1 VADVLKM
8 VIGATAKSAKKEI
21 DSTAK
26 SLSGLDAAASKIA
39 KVGFAVMA
47 TAGVA
52 VTAAIVGIA
61 KSAVTLSSDLNQV
74 AKEARQVGAAIEELD
89 TAQGV
94 LDLMT
99 SGSVRAGRAFQDLQ
113 RNLADARDGTGE
125 AKDALEK
132 LNLTVEDLSGM
143 TLAETLATVGDRFGT
158 LRDDAEQ
165 SQVAMDIFGRAG
177 RGVVGALREGGDA
190 IRSAAEDIERTGVV
204 SAAAGL
210 SAEQLQDSILLL
222 RRSVDALKREALVP
236 LMPVLAGVADFLA
249 DLAVGFRDT
258 GDDAETL
265 GDIVHTAFMEQILP
279 AVFTATS
286 QSKKALTGFHST
298 ILETTRLAKLAEL
311 GFRGMATGWQYWGT
325 VVGITDDSVVASS
338 LKVMKALSDEID
350 VVSTA
355 RDKATADFAS
365 ADEEALAA
373 FDSLL
378 ASIRSAASV
387 DMPKFSGRADD
398 AAGSLL
404 GVADAAAE
412 TEASLARLEAGVR
425 FLGLDEGAAAA
436 LRFSDNME
444 LLDAALDSDIIT
456 ADQYYERIQFLREE
470 MDALG
475 QASLEMA
482 EKSAL
487 AWGTAEDH
495 ARLYEDSLSGVQG
508 ALGSVS
514 TFAGLVGDAV
524 ATMHGENSKEAA
536 EAAKT
541 VFGIQQALALA
552 IATVDMFRAIAAANA
567 LGYPQS
573 IPAMIAAG
581 VTGGLQIAGIAA
593 TTIAGAVAD
602 SGLTPEMVRRATSGS
617 GYTTAIVQSGEA
629 VIDRTGTAEISRM
642 LALQRRQMQGGSG
655 GGGTRVVNNRPIYL
669 DRRGRHQLGW
679 VVDEHLVESAER
691 GRPYQNR
698 IRAGRGI

>member
-1 VADVLKM
+1 MADVLKM

-258 GDDAETL
+258 GADAETL
-265 GDIVHTAFMEQILP
+265 GDIVHTVFMEQILP
-279 AVFTATS
+279 AVFTAST
-286 QSKKALTGFHST
+286 QSIKALKG
-298 ILETTRLAKLAEL
+298 
-311 GFRGMATGWQYWGT
+311 
-325 VVGITDDSVVASS
+325 
-338 LKVMKALSDEID
+338 LKVTMAGVEGVMHAAVGSFHAAAFAAEVLKKSLGLIDEVSLDSLEAGLEPLNKADEAM
-350 VVSTA
+350 VRLNA
-355 RDKATADFAS
+355 ATRDFAS

-378 ASIRSAASV
+378 ASIRSAASA

>member
-8 VIGATAKSAKKEI
+8 AIGATAKSAKKEI

-258 GDDAETL
+258 GADAETL
-265 GDIVHTAFMEQILP
+265 GDIVHTVFMEQILP
-279 AVFTATS
+279 AVFTAST
-286 QSKKALTGFHST
+286 QSIKALKG
-298 ILETTRLAKLAEL
+298 
-311 GFRGMATGWQYWGT
+311 
-325 VVGITDDSVVASS
+325 
-338 LKVMKALSDEID
+338 LKVTMAGVEGVMHTAVGSFHAAAFAAEVLKKSLGLIDEVSLDSLEAGLEPLNKADEAM
-350 VVSTA
+350 VRLNA
-355 RDKATADFAS
+355 ATRDFAS

-378 ASIRSAASV
+378 ASIRSAASA